1 MIVQRFVVAVER
13 VENLALRGRRLVRR
27 ELDAAGVWKAG
38 VENLPSKRGGGAEP
52 REKREFSAAQRK
64 CSANVV
70 RVASSEGLVRRSSAM
85 VSTEYIT
92 VEWCLAKSLPIS
104 G

>member
-1 MIVQRFVVAVER
+1 M
-13 VENLALRGRRLVRR
+13 ENPSLKGRGLVRHGL
-27 ELDAAGVWKAG
+27 EAAVMWKAG
-38 VENLPSKRGGGAEP
+38 VENLPRGGRGDAESH
-52 REKREFSAAQRK
+52 REREFSAAQRK

-70 RVASSEGLVRRSSAM
+70 RVASSEGLVRRSSVM
-85 VSTEYIT
+85 VSTEYMT